1 MQQFFLKHF
10 SAIRTGIA
18 ILIGLLICVL
28 IIIIVSA
35 TPGHS
40 VRTFLLNPLSSTRR
54 IASIFE
60 MATPIIFTGVAI
72 SISFQAEQFYIGAEG
87 AFFITA
93 AVGTAFAVSTSM
105 PWFIHAPAILLVS
118 MAFGGLW
125 GLLPGYLKAR
135 FNTSEVVSALMLNFV
150 GLYSGLYIINTHF
163 RDLDAGFMA
172 SHRLDESAQLS
183 RFIQGTRIHWGVVLA
198 IFVAIAGYYFLYH
211 TRIGYEIRTVGHNQ
225 RFARYGGIS
234 VFRTII
240 IVHVLTGM
248 LAGLGGMV
256 EIMGIHGRF
265 QWQQSP
271 EYGWDGVI
279 VAIIAKNHPIYVV
292 FASLFL
298 AYLRIG
304 GQQLRIM
311 SDVPF
316 ELVLVI
322 QSMIILLITARAF
335 LSRWEA
341 RMIIAQATEEAGAPE
356 EV

>member
-1 MQQFFLKHF
+1 MQQFLLKNF
-10 SAIRTGIA
+10 NTVRTFMA
-18 ILIGLLICVL
+18 ILIGMLACVLLIIL
-28 IIIIVSA
+28 VSA
-35 TPGHS
+35 SPANS
-40 VRTFLLNPLSSTRR
+40 VSTFLFAPVQTTRR

-60 MATPIIFTGVAI
+60 IATPIIFTGVAI

-87 AFFITA
+87 AFFVTA
-93 AVGTAFAVSTSM
+93 AVGTAFALATNM

-118 MAFGGLW
+118 LAFGGLW

-150 GLYSGLYIINTHF
+150 GLYAGLYLINTHF
-163 RDLDAGFMA
+163 RDEDAGFMT
-172 SHRLDESAQLS
+172 SHRFQESAQLS
-183 RFIQGTRIHWGVVLA
+183 RFIEGTRIHWGVVLA

-211 TRIGYEIRTVGHNQ
+211 TRTGYEIRMVGHNQ

-234 VFRTII
+234 VFKTII
-240 IVHVLTGM
+240 IVHVMTGAI
-248 LAGLGGMV
+248 AGLGGIV
-256 EIMGIHGRF
+256 EVMGIHGRF

-298 AYLRIG
+298 AYLRVG
-304 GQQLRIM
+304 GQQLRLM
-311 SDVPF
+311 TDVPF

-335 LSRWEA
+335 LSRWESK
-341 RMIIAQATEEAGAPE
+341 MIIDQATEEA
-356 EV
+356 